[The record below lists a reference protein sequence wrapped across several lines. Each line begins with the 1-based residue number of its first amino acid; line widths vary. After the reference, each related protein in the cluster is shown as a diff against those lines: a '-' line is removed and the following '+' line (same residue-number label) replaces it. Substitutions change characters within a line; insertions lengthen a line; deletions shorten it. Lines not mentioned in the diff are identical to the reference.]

1 MSARVIGSAGFLAI
15 ALFAGSAAVAQQATQ
30 PPTPPAAAYTATIN
44 QLGAFAQP
52 GKGNDQAQAAKLA
65 KQYAKAEKEDE
76 KKEIRK
82 KMSDLL
88 ANQFDQHVEQQKKE
102 LDALEKQIASLKDT
116 LKKRVDGKN
125 DIVNRRLEQLIL
137 EAQGLGW
144 SVPAMQRSSTV
155 TIDPAATKNKK

>member
-1 MSARVIGSAGFLAI
+1 MSVRVIGSVGFLAI
-15 ALFAGSAAVAQQATQ
+15 AAFAGSAAVAQQATQ

-65 KQYAKAEKEDE
+65 KQYVKSEKEDE

-82 KMSDLL
+82 KMADLL
-88 ANQFDQHVEQQKKE
+88 AKQFDQHVEQQKKE

-125 DIVNRRLEQLIL
+125 AIVDRRLEQLIL

-144 SVPAMQRSSTV
+144 SVPNMPRGGAGTAA
-155 TIDPAATKNKK
+155 PAASKNKK